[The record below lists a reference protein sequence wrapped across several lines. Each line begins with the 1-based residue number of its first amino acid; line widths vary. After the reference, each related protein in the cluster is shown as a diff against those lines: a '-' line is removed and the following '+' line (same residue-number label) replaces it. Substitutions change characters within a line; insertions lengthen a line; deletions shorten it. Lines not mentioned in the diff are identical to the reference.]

1 MDRFIARENI
11 KRFKNQ
17 LEQCS
22 DDGQRQM
29 LEQLL
34 AEAEA
39 TLAEL
44 QKGQIEAGA
53 SLRL

>member
-17 LEQCS
+17 LEQCT
-22 DDGQRQM
+22 DEKQREM
-29 LEQLL
+29 LQQLL

-39 TLAEL
+39 TLAKL
-44 QKGQIEAGA
+44 QHRQMPVH
-53 SLRL
+53 SHP